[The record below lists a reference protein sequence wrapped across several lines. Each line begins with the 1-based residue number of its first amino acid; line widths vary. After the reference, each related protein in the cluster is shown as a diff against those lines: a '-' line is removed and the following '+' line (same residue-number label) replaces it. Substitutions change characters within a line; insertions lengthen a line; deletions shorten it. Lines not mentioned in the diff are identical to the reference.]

1 MSETNAKK
9 VREPL
14 FHIEKRANMSAK
26 KAWTIR
32 LCSVLAALLLC
43 SILATILIDV
53 NPFEFFAYIF
63 EGAVGTENRIWRL
76 LRETALLLGVAI
88 ALAPAFRM
96 KFWNLGANGQVLVG
110 CLSTTACMFLLGG
123 KVPNG
128 VLFILMFFS
137 SVVSGAIWA
146 ALPAVC
152 KALWKTNE
160 SLFTLMMNYIA
171 EGLVAYFLSVWVK
184 SGSGTLDPMTEY
196 QLPKIINADVLPIIV
211 AALLTAGMFVY
222 MKYSKHGYEISVVGE
237 SENTARYVGINVKKV
252 VIRTLILSGAIC
264 GVMGF
269 LISGALDGTV
279 SETSAAN
286 RGFTA
291 IMVVWLGKINPG
303 IMAAMAFFVC
313 FLNRG
318 VSQARTR
325 FHLTNDA
332 FCDIVSAIV
341 FFFLIGSEFFISY
354 ALKSGERWKKFTAKI
369 KGIFKKKKVEKVAEV
384 AGETAG
390 EAAEKDEAAEETK
403 EGE

>member
-1 MSETNAKK
+1 M
-9 VREPL
+9 
-14 FHIEKRANMSAK
+14 
-26 KAWTIR
+26 
-32 LCSVLAALLLC
+32 
-43 SILATILIDV
+43 
-53 NPFEFFAYIF
+53 
-63 EGAVGTENRIWRL
+63 
-76 LRETALLLGVAI
+76 
-88 ALAPAFRM
+88 
-96 KFWNLGANGQVLVG
+96 
-110 CLSTTACMFLLGG
+110 
-123 KVPNG
+123 
-128 VLFILMFFS
+128 
-137 SVVSGAIWA
+137 
-146 ALPAVC
+146 
-152 KALWKTNE
+152 
-160 SLFTLMMNYIA
+160 
-171 EGLVAYFLSVWVK
+171 
-184 SGSGTLDPMTEY
+184 
-196 QLPKIINADVLPIIV
+196 
-211 AALLTAGMFVY
+211 
-222 MKYSKHGYEISVVGE
+222 GE
-237 SENTARYVGINVKKV
+237 RENTARYVGINVKKV